1 MAVVTLSKK
10 QVAELVNG
18 ATKEI
23 LGEST
28 VVTED
33 LTGVVDMG
41 VALANANAYKNF
53 VENLLVQIAK
63 VRFVDRKYSGKAP
76 NVYRDNFE
84 YGQIVEKVRSK
95 LDEARDNQSWML
107 TDGGSYDDNVFIAN
121 DVSVK
126 LFMNNVTFEV
136 RKSITNKHIKNAFTS
151 GTELGKFVSMVLTM
165 VENSLQVKTDRLI
178 MMTINNFAA
187 EVYNNR
193 STVPTASINLLAE
206 FKAIYTDSTLT
217 ASNCLYDKDF
227 LIYASARIK
236 EIQKDM
242 ENYSTLFNQSDAEV
256 FTPMD
261 LQHLVLLEK
270 FEANVSTFAQSST
283 FHDDF
288 IKLPY
293 HSTVNAWQGT
303 GTANTFDGK
312 GKIMVKTASGNT
324 VTVTGVIGVLFDHD
338 ALGITQDAPNVETH
352 YVKSAQFTNY
362 WFKENTMYFNDL
374 DENFVLFYV
383 AD

>member
-1 MAVVTLSKK
+1 MAVVTLNKK

-33 LTGVVDMG
+33 LAGVVDMG
-41 VALANANAYKNF
+41 IALANANAYKNF
-53 VENLLVQIAK
+53 VENLLVKIAK
-63 VRFVDRKYSGKAP
+63 TYFVDRKYKGKAP

-84 YGQIVEKVRSK
+84 YGQIVEKVRTK
-95 LDEARDNQSWML
+95 LDEAVDNQSWEIV
-107 TDGGSYDDNVFIAN
+107 DGGSYDDNVYVAN

-126 LFMNNVTFEV
+126 LFMNNVAFEV
-136 RKSITNKHIKNAFTS
+136 RKSITNKQIKNAFTGAS
-151 GTELGKFVSMVLTM
+151 ELGKFVSMVMTA
-165 VENSLQVKTDRLI
+165 VDNSLTVKLDRLI
-178 MMTINNFAA
+178 MMTINNAIA

-193 STVPTASINLLAE
+193 TSVPTACINLLAGY
-206 FKAIYTDSTLT
+206 KAIHSNSTLT
-217 ASNCLYDKDF
+217 ASTCLYDKDF
-227 LIYASARIK
+227 LIYAGATIREVQSDIA
-236 EIQKDM
+236 
-242 ENYSTLFNQSDAEV
+242 NYSTLFNQTGTPV
-256 FTPMD
+256 FTPAN

-270 FEANVSTFAQSST
+270 FEANMSTFAQSST
-283 FHDDF
+283 FHDEF
-288 IKLPY
+288 IKLPF
-293 HSTVNAWQGT
+293 HSTVNSWQGT
-303 GTANTFDGK
+303 GTDNSLASK

-324 VTVTGVIGVLFDHD
+324 VTVTGVIGALFDHD
-338 ALGITQDAPNVETH
+338 ALGVTQDDPSVETH

-374 DENFVLFYV
+374 DENFVVFYV